1 MKTKSIHRL
10 LRPVLSWL
18 FCLTLFSSVAA
29 QDVVW
34 RTTLDNDPAQ
44 RDTARGMVPL
54 TNGDLVVGGQSGATA
69 TNNFI
74 VYRLNGSTGAVMW
87 TRTLSS
93 GFGSDD
99 VNDIIADPAT
109 GDTYICGRSGSAS
122 QQLNWYVMKING
134 SDGTNAWAAPYTFN
148 QTNENDEPRALDFVQ
163 DGAVKNV
170 VVVGSITNSGFP
182 QGRIVKLNA
191 STGALM
197 WGTNVGQQLWSVVT
211 DSSGNIFCGGET
223 FAVANQATITKF
235 NISGTQQWHQTY
247 APNGGGFNRWNK
259 IALDATSGDVITGG
273 LILGPASNNDIGT
286 ARYRSSDGAQL
297 WSRLINGTF
306 GAANDSCS
314 SVTVDSGG
322 DVYVTGFYRATSTNA
337 DWYAARLN
345 IANGNTVWEKT
356 YNGTVTGNEQ
366 LENLR
371 VVGSTV
377 YLAGYMRN
385 TVAAAAAR
393 TMRVMKLDK
402 SDGSTLLETDF
413 LDRVGA
419 QVVGNKALIVAANG
433 DMIVS
438 GDSGVTANT
447 AEIARFGVVGGG
459 GPVAPTV
466 TTATQASVTHN
477 SATLGGNVTADGGAS
492 ITARGVV
499 YSQTSLNANPQLLGA
514 NVTNLP
520 HGSNTTGVF
529 TVNAAGLAAGTPY
542 SFAAYATNSAG
553 TAYTT
558 PVSTFTTTAAVAVT
572 SLNRSNGSP
581 TNATTVN
588 WTLTFGSAV
597 TGVSAS
603 NFTLSGAAAAGLS
616 VGAPTTGNGGL
627 TWNIPVNTG
636 ATDGALTL
644 TLANS
649 TGLSAA
655 ISTSLPFAGETYTID
670 KTPPTVVSVTRLTP
684 TVQNTNLTTV
694 TFRVAYSEP
703 VALNAPAAN
712 RFQVVP
718 VNGSNVVGTV
728 TGVTGSGDTRD
739 VTVNLTSGTGEFR
752 LRVID

>member
-1 MKTKSIHRL
+1 MKMTTIRRL
-10 LRPVLSWL
+10 HLILSCIS
-18 FCLTLFSSVAA
+18 CLTLFSSAAA

-34 RTTLDNDPAQ
+34 RTILDNDPAQ

-54 TNGDLVVGGQSGATA
+54 TNGDLVVGGQSGATS

-122 QQLNWYVMKING
+122 QALNWYVMKING
-134 SDGTNAWAAPYTFN
+134 SNGTNAWAAPYSYDLAS
-148 QTNENDEPRALDFVQ
+148 QNDEPRALEFVQ
-163 DGAVKNV
+163 DGAVKNI
-170 VVVGSITNSGFP
+170 VVVGTLTDAGFNSS
-182 QGRIVKLNA
+182 GRIVKLNA
-191 STGALM
+191 STGALI
-197 WGTNVGQQLWSVVT
+197 WGNNVSQQLWVVAT
-211 DSSGNIFCGGET
+211 DASGNIFCGGET
-223 FAVANQATITKF
+223 FALANQATITKF
-235 NISGTQQWHQTY
+235 NINGTQQWHQTY
-247 APNGGGFNRWNK
+247 APNGGQFNRWNR

-273 LILGPASNNDIGT
+273 LILGPAGNNDIGT

-297 WSRLINGTF
+297 WSRMINGTF
-306 GAANDSCS
+306 TNANDSCS

-322 DVYVTGFYRATSTNA
+322 DVYVTGFYRATSTSS

-385 TVAAAAAR
+385 NVASVAAR
-393 TMRVMKLDK
+393 TMRVMKLAK

-438 GDSGVTANT
+438 GDSAVTTNA
-447 AEIARFGVVGGG
+447 AEIARFGVVGG
-459 GPVAPTV
+459 PVAVAPTV
-466 TTATQASVTHN
+466 TTTTQSAVTHN

-492 ITARGVV
+492 VTDRGIVWGL
-499 YSQTSLNANPQLLGA
+499 SANPTTANTKVANGTGTGA
-514 NVTNLP
+514 FSATVTGLP
-520 HGSNTTGVF
+520 SNTTIHVR
-529 TVNAAGLAAGTPY
+529 
-542 SFAAYATNSAG
+542 AYAINSADTSYG
-553 TAYTT
+553 SGISFNTLPA
-558 PVSTFTTTAAVAVT
+558 PVAVT
-572 SLNRSNGSP
+572 SLNTVNATP

-588 WTLTFGSAV
+588 WTLTFASAV
-597 TGVSAS
+597 TGLTIS
-603 NFTLSGAAAAGLS
+603 NLSLTGAAATGS
-616 VGAPTTGNGGL
+616 TVNAPGTSNGGL
-627 TWNIPVNTG
+627 TWNVPVTTG
-636 ATDGALTL
+636 STDGTL
-644 TLANS
+644 TLNLANA
-649 TGLSAA
+649 TGLSTA
-655 ISTSLPFAGETYTID
+655 ISTTLPYAGQSYTID
-670 KTPPTVVSVTRLTP
+670 KTPPTVLSVNRQTP
-684 TVQNTNLTTV
+684 SAQQTNNTSV
-694 TFRVAYSEP
+694 VFRVTYSEP

-712 RFQVVP
+712 RFAVVP
-718 VNGSNVVGTV
+718 VGGSDI
-728 TGVTGSGDTRD
+728 TGSISS
-739 VTVNLTSGTGEFR
+739 VTQVSPGIYDIGVNVISGTGEFR

>member
-1 MKTKSIHRL
+1 MTKTNSFFHL
-10 LRPVLSWL
+10 LSGFLSCFL
-18 FCLTLFSSVAA
+18 CITFLSSAAA
-29 QDVVW
+29 QDVIW

-44 RDTARGMVPL
+44 RDTARSMVPL

-134 SDGTNAWAAPYTFN
+134 SNGTNAWAAPYTFN

-170 VVVGSITNSGFP
+170 VVVGSITNSGSP

-197 WGTNVGQQLWSVVT
+197 WGTNVGPQLWAVVT
-211 DSSGNIFCGGET
+211 DASGNIFCGGET

-235 NISGTQQWHQTY
+235 NISGTQQWQQTY

-273 LILGPASNNDIGT
+273 LILGPAGNNDIGT

-297 WSRLINGTF
+297 WSRMINGPFTN
-306 GAANDSCS
+306 ANDSCS

-322 DVYVTGFYRATSTNA
+322 DVYVTGFYRATSTSA

-385 TVAAAAAR
+385 NVASVAAR
-393 TMRVMKLDK
+393 TLRVMKLAK

-419 QVVGNKALIVAANG
+419 QVVGNKSLIVAANG

-438 GDSGVTANT
+438 GDSGVTTNA
-447 AEIARFGVVGGG
+447 AEIARLGSLSAVAPVVTNVTSSTANGSYRATQSVSIQVTFDASVTVVGTPTLALNSGG
-459 GPVAPTV
+459 SASYSSGSPGTTLTFNYTIGAAQTAADLDYSATNSLSLAGGTINATTGGTAATLTLPAPGAAGSLGANKAIVIDTTPPTV
-466 TTATQASVTHN
+466 TSIVRRLPSTAQATTST
-477 SATLGGNVTADGGAS
+477 SATFRVTFSEPVNTPATSNFA
-492 ITARGVV
+492 VV
-499 YSQTSLNANPQLLGA
+499 A
-514 NVTNLP
+514 
-520 HGSNTTGVF
+520 
-529 TVNAAGLAAGTPY
+529 VNASTITGTI
-542 SFAAYATNSAG
+542 SSV
-553 TAYTT
+553 T
-558 PVSTFTTTAAVAVT
+558 PVSTSIYDVAVT
-572 SLNRSNGSP
+572 
-581 TNATTVN
+581 
-588 WTLTFGSAV
+588 
-597 TGVSAS
+597 
-603 NFTLSGAAAAGLS
+603 
-616 VGAPTTGNGGL
+616 
-627 TWNIPVNTG
+627 I
-636 ATDGALTL
+636 
-644 TLANS
+644 
-649 TGLSAA
+649 
-655 ISTSLPFAGETYTID
+655 
-670 KTPPTVVSVTRLTP
+670 
-684 TVQNTNLTTV
+684 
-694 TFRVAYSEP
+694 
-703 VALNAPAAN
+703 
-712 RFQVVP
+712 
-718 VNGSNVVGTV
+718 
-728 TGVTGSGDTRD
+728 
-739 VTVNLTSGTGEFR
+739 TSGTGEFR
-752 LRVID
+752 LKVVD